1 MLLLYTLTL
10 QNGKEDPSPALTT
23 PLILVW
29 ASIPMHEIKNAINI
43 IIFLIDFM
51 LVKFIKLELFLYG

>member
-1 MLLLYTLTL
+1 MLLLFTLTL
-10 QNGKEDPSPALTT
+10 QNGKEDPSSALTT

-29 ASIPMHEIKNAINI
+29 ASIPMHEIKNAINV

-51 LVKFIKLELFLYG
+51 LVEFTKLGLFL